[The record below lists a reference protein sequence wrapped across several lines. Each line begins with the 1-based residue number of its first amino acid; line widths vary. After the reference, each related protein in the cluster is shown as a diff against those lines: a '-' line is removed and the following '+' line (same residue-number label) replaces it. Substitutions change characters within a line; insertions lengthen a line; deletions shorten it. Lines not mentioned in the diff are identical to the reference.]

1 MSMGIDSRV
10 RVLLAGSTHEGEEK
24 VLLNAFKVL
33 KKSFSDLVL
42 VVVPRDPVRAHS
54 IQQMFGRAGCS
65 AFLKTE
71 LEKMDRPLAPD
82 AIIVDTMGEL
92 RQLYAIAD
100 VVFVGKSLVNLGG
113 QNPLEPAAFK
123 KPILFGPYM
132 FNFELVAEML
142 IHHGAAVQVANE
154 KELMEQVK
162 SLLLD
167 AERFDM
173 MGMRAYEVLGMNR
186 GAVDKTLQ
194 VVEGFL

>member
-1 MSMGIDSRV
+1 
-10 RVLLAGSTHEGEEK
+10 
-24 VLLNAFKVL
+24 
-33 KKSFSDLVL
+33 
-42 VVVPRDPVRAHS
+42 
-54 IQQMFGRAGCS
+54 
-65 AFLKTE
+65 
-71 LEKMDRPLAPD
+71 
-82 AIIVDTMGEL
+82 
-92 RQLYAIAD
+92 

-167 AERFDM
+167 AERCNM

-186 GAVDKTLQ
+186 GAVDKTLK